1 MRLVTY
7 QLEEKVRLGVLLG
20 EQQVVDLK
28 AAHQAMD
35 DQAEVTFLEDMI
47 ALLAAGPTGLEKVA
61 VVLAFAA
68 TTPANFVHP
77 LEQVTLL
84 PPVLK
89 PGMVIALGRNYAAH
103 AAEGGATPPD
113 YPMLFHK
120 TAGSLLGA
128 GGTNIIPPITNK
140 VDYEGEL
147 AVVIGRTCKQVAP
160 QEALD
165 YVAGYTIANDVSAR
179 DLQRR
184 TSQFTAGKM
193 LDTFGPLGPALVTRD
208 EIPDPGNLAIRTRL
222 NGQVMQDDTTRN
234 MIFDVPFTI
243 SYISHI
249 ATLNIGDVILTGT
262 PEGVGYP
269 RNPPVFLQEGDVISV
284 EFEGLGTLTND
295 VKKQDATIS

>member
-7 QLEEKVRLGVLLG
+7 HLEGKPQLGALSDK
-20 EQQVVDLK
+20 QQVVDLK
-28 AAHQAMD
+28 ATQQAMND
-35 DQAEVTFLEDMI
+35 GAEVAFLEGMI
-47 ALLAAGPTGLEKVA
+47 SLLTAGQTGLEKVST
-61 VVLAFAA
+61 LIDFAE
-68 TTPANFVHP
+68 ANSPNFAHP

-103 AAEGGATPPD
+103 AAEGGAKPPD

-128 GGTNIIPPITNK
+128 GGTIIIPPITTQ

-147 AVVIGRTCKQVAP
+147 AVIIGRTCKQVAP
-160 QEALD
+160 EEALA
-165 YVAGYTIANDVSAR
+165 YVAGYTIANDISAR

-208 EIPDPGNLAIRTRL
+208 EIPDPGNLAIRTLL

-243 SYISHI
+243 SYISQI
-249 ATLNIGDVILTGT
+249 ATLNVGDVILTGT

-269 RNPPVFLQEGDVISV
+269 RNPPVFLQEGDIIWV
-284 EFEGLGTLTND
+284 EIEGLGTLTNY
-295 VKKQDATIS
+295 VKKQ